1 MVSALQDSKAPL
13 PRPHPIVCMCHSAGP
28 TRPSVCISFRGMG
41 PHCPQEKDCC
51 CTEPKRCGSLRCMC
65 GHEQG
70 LQGAPRGWC

>member
-41 PHCPQEKDCC
+41 PHCPSGEGLLLYRA
-51 CTEPKRCGSLRCMC
+51 EALRLPTMYV
-65 GHEQG
+65 
-70 LQGAPRGWC
+70 RT